1 MKNKGLCGFH
11 NIGNTCYLNTALQCL
26 IHTYPLT
33 EYFLSTNFDNKNI
46 LVNEFTKLIS
56 VINDENCT
64 ISPNSLIKSI
74 MKRGHEKKMDIK
86 FLLQNDVQEFL
97 IFFIDELHEEIKKN
111 VTMTITGR
119 VLNDNDKMALKSMK
133 SWNSF
138 FKNNYSKIIE
148 LFYGQTVSII
158 KVNNIVKSENYG
170 PLCFFSLPIPINLIN
185 KTINI
190 YDCFELFC
198 KTELLR
204 GDNQW
209 KCDKTNKYYDA
220 DQITKIWKY
229 PQIMIINLKRF
240 DFNQNK
246 INVNIDFPIQNL
258 NLSNFCIGYNN
269 NKSIYDLY
277 AICNHRGSLN
287 NGHYYAYCKHKNN
300 KWYNFNDSDIKEI
313 KEESLI
319 TNKAYCL
326 FYKLK
331 K

>member
-33 EYFLSTNFDNKNI
+33 EYFLSNNFDNKNI

-56 VINDENCT
+56 VINVENCT

-119 VLNDNDKMALKSMK
+119 VLNDTDKMALKSMK

-148 LFYGQTVSII
+148 LFYGQTVSIV
-158 KVNNIVKSENYG
+158 KVNNIVKSENYD

-198 KTELLR
+198 KTELLT

-246 INVNIDFPIQNL
+246 INVNIDFPIKNL

>member
-33 EYFLSTNFDNKNI
+33 EYFLSNNFDNKNI
-46 LVNEFTKLIS
+46 LVNEFIKLIS

-64 ISPNSLIKSI
+64 ISPNSLIKSV

-119 VLNDNDKMALKSMK
+119 VLNDTDKMALKSMK

-190 YDCFELFC
+190 YDCFDLFC

-204 GDNQW
+204 EDNQW

-220 DQITKIWKY
+220 EQITKIWKY

-246 INVNIDFPIQNL
+246 INVNIDFPIKNL

-277 AICNHRGSLN
+277 AICNHRGNLN

>member
-64 ISPNSLIKSI
+64 ISPNSLIKSV

-119 VLNDNDKMALKSMK
+119 VLNDTDKMALKSMK

-170 PLCFFSLPIPINLIN
+170 PLCFFSLPIPINLN
-185 KTINI
+185 NNNINI
-190 YDCFELFC
+190 YDCFDLFC

-277 AICNHRGSLN
+277 AICNHKGRLN

-300 KWYNFNDSDIKEI
+300 KWYSFNDSDIKEI

>member
-11 NIGNTCYLNTALQCL
+11 NIGNTCYLNTSLQCL

-33 EYFLSTNFDNKNI
+33 KYFLSNNFDNKNI
-46 LVNEFTKLIS
+46 LVNEFIKLIS

-64 ISPNSLIKSI
+64 ISPNSLIKSV

-119 VLNDNDKMALKSMK
+119 VLNDTDKMALKSMK

-190 YDCFELFC
+190 YDCFDLFC
-198 KTELLR
+198 KTELLS

-220 DQITKIWKY
+220 EQITKIWKY

-246 INVNIDFPIQNL
+246 INVNIDFPIKNL